1 MRKKKKKT
9 NISFLKFFGLLPSW
23 LQIVLAYLATLVYFL
38 FFMTTRFYDNTLDIT
53 EYTNVLYLLTI
64 PFFVVMIYLLATRGE
79 NDFFKTEYNN
89 ETPYSATINILI
101 AVAISA
107 LFVFSCYVFF
117 VLITIF
123 VVGVGGVVVFEIIEA
138 IFGYKPEGLK

>member
-1 MRKKKKKT
+1 MRKKKKKI

-23 LQIVLAYLATLVYFL
+23 LQVVLFYLATLVYFL
-38 FFMTTRFYDNTLDIT
+38 FFTTTRFYDNTLDIT
-53 EYTNVLYLLTI
+53 APPNVLYLLSI
-64 PFFVVMIYLLATRGE
+64 PFFIVMIYLLATRGE

-101 AVAISA
+101 ATAISA
-107 LFVFSCYVFF
+107 VFVFSCYAFF
-117 VLITIF
+117 LLVTIF

>member
-107 LFVFSCYVFF
+107 LFVFTCYVLF
-117 VLITIF
+117 VLVTIF

>member
-1 MRKKKKKT
+1 M
-9 NISFLKFFGLLPSW
+9 LV
-23 LQIVLAYLATLVYFL
+23 VLFYLATLVYFL
-38 FFMTTRFYDNTLDIT
+38 FFTTTRFYDNTLDIT

-101 AVAISA
+101 AAAISA
-107 LFVFSCYVFF
+107 LFVFTCYLLF
-117 VLITIF
+117 VLVTIF